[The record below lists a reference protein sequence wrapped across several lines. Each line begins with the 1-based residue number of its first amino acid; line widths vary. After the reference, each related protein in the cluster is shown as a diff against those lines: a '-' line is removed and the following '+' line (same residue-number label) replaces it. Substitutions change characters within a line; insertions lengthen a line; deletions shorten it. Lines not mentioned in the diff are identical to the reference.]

1 MNFSIENRARL
12 AFAGTVLLGLAVW
25 LIWHSLV
32 SGRFTTYQIVTQDS
46 VSGLIPGAPVEFHGV
61 DVGTV
66 NQVELTG
73 PRTVRILLDVEKDAP
88 ITRATVATI
97 TARGL
102 ATRGFTGYVYIL
114 LEDTGTDEHALT
126 AARGERYPRIPSTPS
141 RYVSL
146 DTAIMQVNQ
155 NVQVLTEM
163 ARALL
168 DDKTIASLRNAVDNL
183 QQVSR
188 MLAENQESL
197 SAIIANTGQASER
210 LGPLLDSSN
219 NTMKGLERVSRMLA
233 QKQEHLSSIIAN
245 TERASGQLGPL
256 LESSSQTINAL
267 QLQVLPEA
275 YRTMA
280 NLNKLANSMDR
291 FTVKINRDPSILVR
305 GSTPPPLGPGET
317 K

>member
-1 MNFSIENRARL
+1 MKFSIENRARL
-12 AFAGTVLLGLAVW
+12 AFAITVLLGVVVW
-25 LIWHSLV
+25 LIWHSLA
-32 SGRFTTYQIVTQDS
+32 SARFTTYQILTQDS

-66 NQVELTG
+66 TEVQLTG
-73 PRTVRILLDVEKDAP
+73 PRSVRILLEVEKGAP
-88 ITRATVATI
+88 ITRATAATI

-102 ATRGFTGYVYIL
+102 ATRGFTGYVYVL
-114 LEDTGTDEHALT
+114 LEDAGTDQRPLT
-126 AARGERYPRIPSTPS
+126 AAKGERYPRIPSTAS

-146 DTAIMQVNQ
+146 DTAISQVNQ
-155 NVQVLTEM
+155 NVQVLTEL

-168 DDKTIASLRNAVDNL
+168 DDESIASLRSAVENL
-183 QQVSR
+183 QQVSH

-197 SAIIANTGQASER
+197 SAIITNTQQASDR

-245 TERASGQLGPL
+245 TEQASGRLGPL
-256 LESSSQTINAL
+256 LKSSSDTINAL

-280 NLNKLANSMDR
+280 NLNKLTSSMDR
-291 FTVKINRDPSILVR
+291 LTDKINRDPSILVR